1 MCMLVSIMQYL
12 PPHCWKLSA
21 YPVPIIP
28 PTCLCLTAPSPARS
42 VTITRVLQD
51 GVELNW
57 LPPTEP
63 NGEVHYV
70 IEYKREDSGN
80 WTSVNT
86 TSDSTHY
93 NLTGLHSGTN
103 YTVRVVAVNSAGR
116 APTTVV
122 PTSGSATVSIA
133 VIVTCGVAA
142 FLVLLTLLT
151 ASVVIGVVLRRA
163 KQRKGKYTFKSEVTM
178 EERVESPANSREQ
191 QEGAAAALHSEIAAQ
206 QVEDHYECTDALG
219 PGLGELTGVRPAG
232 DYDEIVNRD
241 AFPAK
246 KEAKPDNKVNRQLAD
261 KPTSTP
267 IVVYAEVDKSK
278 KSKQKTHE
286 GPHGTTTHDLHTE
299 APGYEFSNV
308 LEENWFECVVEETSD
323 GSHDEAVKGAPY
335 NEAKANSPK
344 PEPCKPNSD
353 YTVVDKSKKRSKRK
367 ENDVPSLTA
376 EQAVGDKVQQQNSNG
391 REVCEAFIQPE

>member
-1 MCMLVSIMQYL
+1 MF
-12 PPHCWKLSA
+12 
-21 YPVPIIP
+21 
-28 PTCLCLTAPSPARS
+28 
-42 VTITRVLQD
+42 QD

-70 IEYKREDSGN
+70 IEYKREDSGD
-80 WTSVNT
+80 WTLVNT
-86 TSDSTHY
+86 TSDNTHY

-133 VIVTCGVAA
+133 VIVTSGVTV
-142 FLVLLTLLT
+142 FLVLLTLLISS
-151 ASVVIGVVLRRA
+151 AVIGVALRRA

-178 EERVESPANSREQ
+178 EEQVEPPANSREQ
-191 QEGAAAALHSEIAAQ
+191 QEGAAVALHSESAAQ

-219 PGLGELTGVRPAG
+219 PRLGELTGVRPAE

-246 KEAKPDNKVNRQLAD
+246 KDNKVNRQQAD

-286 GPHGTTTHDLHTE
+286 GPHGTTTHDLHTG

-308 LEENWFECVVEETSD
+308 LGKDWFECVVEETSD
-323 GSHDEAVKGAPY
+323 GSHDEAAKGAP
-335 NEAKANSPK
+335 NSPK

-353 YTVVDKSKKRSKRK
+353 YTEVDKGKKRSKRK

>member
-1 MCMLVSIMQYL
+1 MVLIQCLL
-12 PPHCWKLSA
+12 F
-21 YPVPIIP
+21 P
-28 PTCLCLTAPSPARS
+28 PTCLFLTASSPPRS
-42 VTITRVLQD
+42 PTITRVFQD

-57 LPPTEP
+57 LPPIEP

-70 IEYKREDSGN
+70 IKYKREDSGN

-93 NLTGLHSGTN
+93 NLTGLHSGTR
-103 YTVRVVAVNSAGR
+103 YTVRVVAVSAGR

-133 VIVTCGVAA
+133 VIVTSGVTAI
-142 FLVLLTLLT
+142 LVLLTLLT
-151 ASVVIGVVLRRA
+151 TSVVIGVVLRRA
-163 KQRKGKYTFKSEVTM
+163 KQRKGKYIFKSEVTM
-178 EERVESPANSREQ
+178 EERVESPASSRGQ
-191 QEGAAAALHSEIAAQ
+191 QEDTSVALHFERAAQ

-219 PGLGELTGVRPAG
+219 PGLGELTGVQPVG
-232 DYDEIVNRD
+232 GYDEIVNRD
-241 AFPAK
+241 SFPAK
-246 KEAKPDNKVNRQLAD
+246 KEAKLDNKVNRQQAD

-286 GPHGTTTHDLHTE
+286 GPHGTTTHDLHTG

-308 LEENWFECVVEETSD
+308 LGKDWFECVVEETSD

-353 YTVVDKSKKRSKRK
+353 YTEVDKSKKRSKRK
-367 ENDVPSLTA
+367 ENDVPSLNA